1 MSRDVEHS
9 LNGPDGFLLYSLI
22 DEDFGK
28 LEFQAIVE
36 FLHRVEA
43 HKVAFVA
50 GAGAVLRRR
59 GDKLLA
65 GALFAH
71 LVDDTALGGD
81 DEALFVRL
89 DGVLQQG
96 CGRADEIRDLDDG
109 LFALRMGDDLRVGIL
124 FLQFYNLFEGELLVD
139 VAGTVPE
146 KHFAA
151 RDAVDVVAEVAVR
164 TENDFRVFR

>member
-1 MSRDVEHS
+1 M
-9 LNGPDGFLLYSLI
+9 
-22 DEDFGK
+22 
-28 LEFQAIVE
+28 
-36 FLHRVEA
+36 
-43 HKVAFVA
+43 
-50 GAGAVLRRR
+50 
-59 GDKLLA
+59 
-65 GALFAH
+65 FAH

-139 VAGTVPE
+139 VAGAVPE
-146 KHFAA
+146 EHLAA
-151 RDAVDVVAEVAVR
+151 CDAVDVVAEVAVR
-164 TENDFRVFR
+164 TENDFRVFRQALDDLAGVGRCYHDVRYRLDSSCRIHIRDNRIARMSLYKLLKLSGGAAVGE